1 MSNDVFKIENEKYM
15 ISGKIVKKDIFCK
28 KAQTYIN
35 NFLKKYNL
43 RVRSLFFSDKK
54 KLTDR
59 YITYTLCNDNDNVA
73 ESLINF
79 IDEIDIDKKEKKI
92 KPVLK
97 KENKLDLSN
106 EDKIYEKKI
115 YVFIGEHFK
124 SKSKRSKSKSKK
136 LRRKTFAVR
145 QENDNK
151 SNSDIL
157 SFSVVIDNY
166 NNIKDG
172 IYFEAS
178 CTKKDNCSSSLNYF
192 IRVYSIL
199 ELLKTYDFSFIWG
212 CMGGDDM
219 DKLEAMHKGRGCDIN
234 GGNNKKINDIEG
246 RCNQY
251 ECEIKNFINIFFDKL
266 IKQKKYDWPGC

>member
-1 MSNDVFKIENEKYM
+1 MSTDLFKIENEKYM

-59 YITYTLCNDNDNVA
+59 YITYTLCNKNDNVA
-73 ESLINF
+73 ASLIDF
-79 IDEIDIDKKEKKI
+79 IDQIDIDKKEKKI

-97 KENKLDLSN
+97 KENKLDLIY

-124 SKSKRSKSKSKK
+124 SKSKSKSKSKK

-178 CTKKDNCSSSLNYF
+178 CTKKDKCSSSLNYF

-212 CMGGDDM
+212 CMAGEDM

-234 GGNNKKINDIEG
+234 GKNNKKVNDTQG

-266 IKQKKYDWPGC
+266 IKQEKYHWPGC